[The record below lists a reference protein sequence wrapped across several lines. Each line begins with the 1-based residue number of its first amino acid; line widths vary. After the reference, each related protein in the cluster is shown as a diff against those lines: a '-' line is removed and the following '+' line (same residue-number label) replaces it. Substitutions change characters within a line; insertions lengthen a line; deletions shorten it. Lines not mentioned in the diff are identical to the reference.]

1 MGAKH
6 SGETQRWEPRGRK
19 FTMRAA
25 RITPTV
31 PALSVVPSFLLP
43 VGLTV
48 LVLLCGAAP
57 SARADEAAQA
67 KSRLERLTQELSQA
81 VQTLRNQLFERD
93 NLRERLAQADR
104 QVAQVNARLRQTQ
117 AEVAA
122 VEQRLDELR
131 AQQKAAQ
138 ADIDRRRR
146 ALARSLALA
155 ARGGSADR
163 LKLLLKQQDPT
174 TLARQLRYQR
184 YLAQAQTERLKILQ
198 AQLDSFAER
207 AQQITIDA
215 ETLAQ
220 RQQELEQQQQRLAAL
235 RAQRKALLARAEKE
249 VNRGEQRVRALEQD
263 RRELNALLRDIA
275 RRAAREREREQ
286 QRQREHSVKKPAEA
300 TALGPLVSAE
310 PTPSVSGRRFSALRR
325 RLPWPIS
332 GHLKARF
339 GTPRASGRTRWDGVV
354 IDAKPGAPVRSIH
367 AGKVVYADVLGGY
380 GLLVIVDH
388 GEGYMSLYG
397 YNDAVLKRPGQRVR
411 GGEAIATVGDRGDA
425 SGVYFEIRHRGK
437 PVNPAA
443 WCGS

>member
-1 MGAKH
+1 
-6 SGETQRWEPRGRK
+6 
-19 FTMRAA
+19 MRAA

-31 PALSVVPSFLLP
+31 PALPVVPNFLLP

-57 SARADEAAQA
+57 PARADETAQT
-67 KSRLERLTQELSQA
+67 KSRLERLTEELGQA
-81 VQTLRNQLFERD
+81 MGTLRKQLFERD
-93 NLRERLAQADR
+93 SLRERLAAADR
-104 QVAQVNARLRQTQ
+104 EVAQVNARLRQTQ
-117 AEVAA
+117 TEVAA

-131 AQQKAAQ
+131 TQQAAAR

-146 ALARSLALA
+146 TLARSLALA
-155 ARGGSADR
+155 ARGSSGDR
-163 LKLLLKQQDPT
+163 LKLLLKQQDPAV
-174 TLARQLRYQR
+174 LARQLRYQR
-184 YLAQAQTERLKILQ
+184 YLAQAQTARLKALQ
-198 AQLDSFAER
+198 GQLDRFAER
-207 AQQITIDA
+207 EQQITTDA
-215 ETLAQ
+215 DTLAQ
-220 RQQELEQQQQRLAAL
+220 RQQELEQQQQQLAA
-235 RAQRKALLARAEKE
+235 RREERKALLAQAEKA
-249 VNRGEQRVRALEQD
+249 VNRGEQRVQALKKD
-263 RRELNALLRDIA
+263 RRELNALLQDIA

-286 QRQREHSVKKPAEA
+286 ARQRARSAKKPAEG
-300 TALGPLVSAE
+300 TTLGPLVSAE
-310 PTPSVSGRRFSALRR
+310 PTPSLSGQRFSALRR

-332 GHLKARF
+332 GRLKARF
-339 GTPRASGRTRWDGVV
+339 GTSRASGRTRWDGVV

-411 GGEAIATVGDRGDA
+411 SGEAIASVGDRGEA